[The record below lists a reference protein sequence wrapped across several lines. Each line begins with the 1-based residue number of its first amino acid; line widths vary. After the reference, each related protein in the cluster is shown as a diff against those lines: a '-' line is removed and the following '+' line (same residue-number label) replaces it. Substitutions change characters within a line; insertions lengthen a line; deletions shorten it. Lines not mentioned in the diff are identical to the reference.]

1 MRKPLHVQIVETRLS
16 LQRAKPRSIRHAE
29 LELRLRDFVSAQ
41 LKFENRLD
49 KKRSHK
55 AIIENN
61 GDHSRL
67 SVHA

>member
-55 AIIENN
+55 EK
-61 GDHSRL
+61 SRASRSSCV